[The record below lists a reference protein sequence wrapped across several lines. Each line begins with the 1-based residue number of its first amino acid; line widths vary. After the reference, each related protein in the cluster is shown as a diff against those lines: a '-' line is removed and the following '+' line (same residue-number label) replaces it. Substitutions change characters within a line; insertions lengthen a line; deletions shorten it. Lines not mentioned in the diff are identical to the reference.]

1 MYTLLLVGM
10 MGLNM
15 AVDFMDRRTVQRG
28 DFYALALWTM
38 IIQFLLILPLIGLV
52 KAMPI
57 EAYVL
62 CALVGF
68 YSAFSRVSWY
78 RAISAHGQT
87 LSRLSPF
94 LRLSSVIS
102 LGCAFFLLG
111 EPFTYVK
118 GLGGLLMIG
127 GSLLMT
133 LDNPAESIR
142 KFIEYNR
149 AAVLVLMT
157 AISTAS
163 IAVSYK
169 YLMNGGVDLFSIFF
183 FLKLFQMLAMLSLH
197 MKGRSLAMSYRRILH
212 LRLLVTGRFFQTVAS
227 LIYMTVLSHLELSTV
242 EPIASLSPLM
252 LLGVE
257 LTGYAFRRD
266 KATAAAMNWNRRT
279 IAVRAIS
286 LTFVGAGVYLMNR
299 S

>member
-28 DFYALALWTM
+28 DFYALTLWTM
-38 IIQFLLILPLIGLV
+38 IVQFLLILPLIGLV
-52 KAMPI
+52 KPMPLV
-57 EAYVL
+57 AYIL
-62 CALVGF
+62 CAGVGAF
-68 YSAFSRVSWY
+68 SAFSRVSWY

-102 LGCAFFLLG
+102 LACAFFLLG
-111 EPFTYVK
+111 ERFTYMK
-118 GLGGLLMIG
+118 GIGGLLMIV

-133 LDNPAESIR
+133 LDNPFESIR
-142 KFIEYNR
+142 KFVEYNK

-157 AISTAS
+157 AMSTAS

-169 YLMNGGVDLFSIFF
+169 YLMNNGADLFSVFF
-183 FLKLFQMLAMLSLH
+183 FLKLFQMLAMMSLH
-197 MKGRSLAMSYRRILH
+197 MRGRSLAKSYRRILH
-212 LRLLVTGRFFQTVAS
+212 LRLLVTGRFFQTIAS

-242 EPIASLSPLM
+242 EPIASLSPIM
-252 LLGVE
+252 LLVVE

-279 IAVRAIS
+279 IVIRLVS
-286 LTFVGAGVYLMNR
+286 LSLAGAGVYLLNG
-299 S
+299 

>member
-1 MYTLLLVGM
+1 MYTLLLIGM

-15 AVDFMDRRTVQRG
+15 SVDFMDRRTVQRG

-52 KAMPI
+52 KAMPLK
-57 EAYVL
+57 AYLL
-62 CALVGF
+62 CAGVG
-68 YSAFSRVSWY
+68 AFSAYSRVLWY
-78 RAISAHGQT
+78 RAISAHRQT

-102 LGCAFFLLG
+102 LACAFFLLG

-118 GLGGLLMIG
+118 GLGGIAMIA

-142 KFIEYNR
+142 KFVEYNK
-149 AAVLVLMT
+149 AALLVLLT
-157 AISTAS
+157 AIATAS
-163 IAVSYK
+163 IAVNYK
-169 YLMNGGVDLFSIFF
+169 YLMNGGTDLLSIYF
-183 FLKLFQMLAMLSLH
+183 FLKFFQMLSMMSLH
-197 MKGRSLAMSYRRILH
+197 MKGRSLAVSYRRILH
-212 LRLLVTGRFFQTVAS
+212 LRLLVTGRFLQTVAS

-242 EPIASLSPLM
+242 EPIASLSPVM
-252 LLGVE
+252 LLAVE
-257 LTGYAFRRD
+257 LTGYVIKRD

-279 IAVRAIS
+279 IIVRLLS
-286 LTFVGAGVYLMNR
+286 LSLVGAGVFLLNR